1 MHPYL
6 PKTYDGLPT
15 ASQNSY
21 GNTINPIAATELS
34 GYSKSQT
41 VAMQTNAALQW
52 DLPWVKG
59 LSLKVMGAYDRS
71 STTSKILST
80 PYFLMLASTPNS
92 TSSDITYSKAS
103 DPRNNANV
111 TTGKKTNNLTEG
123 FSQWRRITSQ
133 ASISYK
139 NTFAE
144 KHKVCWR

>member
-1 MHPYL
+1 
-6 PKTYDGLPT
+6 
-15 ASQNSY
+15 
-21 GNTINPIAATELS
+21 
-34 GYSKSQT
+34 
-41 VAMQTNAALQW
+41 
-52 DLPWVKG
+52 
-59 LSLKVMGAYDRS
+59 MGAYDRS

-92 TSSDITYSKAS
+92 TSQDITYSKAS

-144 KHKVCWR
+144 KHKVDLLALIETRDYKTNKFSASGKDHSVPATA

>member
-1 MHPYL
+1 
-6 PKTYDGLPT
+6 
-15 ASQNSY
+15 
-21 GNTINPIAATELS
+21 
-34 GYSKSQT
+34 
-41 VAMQTNAALQW
+41 
-52 DLPWVKG
+52 
-59 LSLKVMGAYDRS
+59 MGAYDRS

-92 TSSDITYSKAS
+92 TSQDITYSKAS

-144 KHKVCWR
+144 KHKVDLLALIETRDYKTNKFSASGKDIPFPQLPELDKRRLRQISR